1 MADIEKLDLSMAGER
16 CDDAV
21 LPCPFCGS
29 KNIAYGKYE
38 HTAGRRYAIVCM
50 NCMAEIDPGW
60 AQSWGAVQE
69 LWNRR
74 AQPAACEIAEYAED
88 CKDCGYCAQPANE
101 PLIDVCAMLEQAA
114 QDMDDKC
121 RQWQC
126 VLQRVHDAGT
136 FDQNSGLWVGVDK
149 EREAKAQASFEA
161 YRYALGVIDK
171 IAEHVSNPYK
181 FAHKPGGEQE

>member
-1 MADIEKLDLSMAGER
+1 MRELK
-16 CDDAV
+16 
-21 LPCPFCGS
+21 PCPFCSGKS
-29 KNIAYGKYE
+29 IVVKTAKCGRYIACWDCGCRTEEFETDYAG
-38 HTAGRRYAIVCM
+38 TAR
-50 NCMAEIDPGW
+50 DK
-60 AQSWGAVQE
+60 AVAA
-69 LWNRR
+69 WNRR
-74 AQPAACEIAEYAED
+74 
-88 CKDCGYCAQPANE
+88 AQPANE

>member
-1 MADIEKLDLSMAGER
+1 MSELKPR
-16 CDDAV
+16 
-21 LPCPFCGS
+21 PCPICGAEL
-29 KNIAYGKYE
+29 KIYGPEDWEPSFYDPDSGGDPYE
-38 HTAGRRYAIVCM
+38 ANCDCGFSFSTGTYDYAEFV
-50 NCMAEIDPGW
+50 A
-60 AQSWGAVQE
+60 A
-69 LWNRR
+69 LNRR
-74 AQPAACEIAEYAED
+74 AQL
-88 CKDCGYCAQPANE
+88 ANV

>member
-1 MADIEKLDLSMAGER
+1 MSELK
-16 CDDAV
+16 
-21 LPCPFCGS
+21 PCPFCGNEYPMITENS
-29 KNIAYGKYE
+29 MGVQITCPVCQTKFRCDC
-38 HTAGRRYAIVCM
+38 TAGHDYSK
-50 NCMAEIDPGW
+50 AETIKR
-60 AQSWGAVQE
+60 
-69 LWNRR
+69 WNRR

-88 CKDCGYCAQPANE
+88 CKDCGFCAQPANE

>member
-1 MADIEKLDLSMAGER
+1 MSELKPTAEESIRHFEAQQKRYVREHNGK
-16 CDDAV
+16 
-21 LPCPFCGS
+21 PCPHYV
-29 KNIAYGKYE
+29 NAIDAL
-38 HTAGRRYAIVCM
+38 RR
-50 NCMAEIDPGW
+50 
-60 AQSWGAVQE
+60 
-69 LWNRR
+69 
-74 AQPAACEIAEYAED
+74 
-88 CKDCGYCAQPANE
+88 AQPANE

-181 FAHKPGGEQE
+181 FAHKPGGEQDG